1 MTLLALGINHQTA
14 PVSLRERVA
23 FADDRLPSALAALRA
38 LPSIREAALLS
49 TCNRT
54 EIYAVAD
61 DEGHALGD
69 WLARHHDDASEL
81 HAYLYWH
88 YDANAVR
95 HLFRVATGLESM
107 VLGEPQILGQVKDAY
122 AFARDA
128 HTLKTPLE
136 RLFQNTFAVAK
147 RVRSDTRIGANPVSV
162 AFTAVRLAERV
173 FADLAEACVL
183 LIGAGETI
191 ELAARHLTEAK
202 VRRLIV
208 ANRTLDNA
216 QTLATRFG
224 GYAIALCDL
233 GKHLAEADV
242 VIASTASREPVLL
255 REQVAAAIAARRR
268 KPMFLVD
275 IAVPRDI
282 EPSVADLEDVYLYTI
297 DDLRQVIDENLRSR
311 REAAREAEAMIEL
324 SVEHFMRAAPHQRAG
339 HHARTSVAERL
350 LARIGE
356 AQRDLVEC
364 RHRPAI
370 HHAVRTDA
378 EIQQD
383 GLLQPLVHDPTADAI
398 RFGDAR
404 RARFERI
411 EHALDRRAQRGCDL
425 AFGQG
430 GPTLPGI
437 VDQGLELMHGSSGDW
452 MAGVRVRSG
461 L

>member
-1 MTLLALGINHQTA
+1 MALIALGLNHLTA
-14 PVSLRERVA
+14 PVALRERIA
-23 FADDRLPSALAALRA
+23 FPPEATAPALAELVAV
-38 LPSIREAALLS
+38 PGVREAAILS

-54 EIYAVAD
+54 ELYCNVESGAEAAPAAWLSRHRELTNGRV
-61 DEGHALGD
+61 DEFLY
-69 WLARHHDDASEL
+69 RHHDAD
-81 HAYLYWH
+81 
-88 YDANAVR
+88 AVR

-128 HTLKTPLE
+128 QTLKTPLE

-191 ELAARHLTEAK
+191 ELAARHLSEAK

-216 QTLATRFG
+216 QSLATRFG
-224 GYAIALCDL
+224 GYAIALSDL

-255 REQVAAAIAARRR
+255 REHVAAAIATRRR

-282 EPSVADLEDVYLYTI
+282 EPSVGDLEDVYLYTI

-324 SVEHFMRAAPHQRAG
+324 SVEHFMGWWRTLDLHNPVVELRRGAEADRDEALAKAHAMLARGKTAEEALAFLANTLTNKLLHAPSANLRAAALRGDEELLRA
-339 HHARTSVAERL
+339 AERL
-350 LARIGE
+350 FDSNAGI
-356 AQRDLVEC
+356 RD
-364 RHRPAI
+364 
-370 HHAVRTDA
+370 
-378 EIQQD
+378 
-383 GLLQPLVHDPTADAI
+383 
-398 RFGDAR
+398 
-404 RARFERI
+404 
-411 EHALDRRAQRGCDL
+411 
-425 AFGQG
+425 
-430 GPTLPGI
+430 
-437 VDQGLELMHGSSGDW
+437 
-452 MAGVRVRSG
+452 
-461 L
+461 